1 MTIGEKIKQARL
13 SKGLTLQEIADK
25 MSLTQGTLSKYEN
38 GDIKNIPNTRLKKL
52 SKILDVDIS
61 YFYEGSKN
69 KKSIIIQKLIEL
81 TENNKVTWI
90 SPNNPNENIFF
101 KLSELIQ
108 ELNGYS
114 NDQEIQYYSQSNE
127 NEEIDI
133 ENTIYFLE
141 VGDNWYCIYKTAISH
156 KLFVFKFGD
165 YTYSFIKKIELIAE
179 DNFKSSDTDLS
190 TLYDLASGNEDSNK
204 GAFLQDLIN
213 DLDNLRINADNTP
226 FNNLDSFTEN

>member
-13 SKGLTLQEIADK
+13 AKGLTLQEVADK

-69 KKSIIIQKLIEL
+69 KKSIIIEKLIEL
-81 TENNKVTWI
+81 TENNKVSWI
-90 SPNNPNENIFF
+90 SPNNPNENIIFE
-101 KLSELIQ
+101 LSELIQ
-108 ELNGYS
+108 ELNNYS

-127 NEEIDI
+127 NEETDI

-156 KLFVFKFGD
+156 KLFVFKLGFV
-165 YTYSFIKKIELIAE
+165 TYPFIEKLEIIAE
-179 DNFKSSDTDLS
+179 DDLENSNTDLS
-190 TLYDLASGNEDSNK
+190 LLYDLASGNEDSNK

-213 DLDNLRINADNTP
+213 DLDSLSINIDDIP
-226 FNNLDSFTEN
+226 F

>member
-13 SKGLTLQEIADK
+13 SKSLTLQEVANE
-25 MSLTQGTLSKYEN
+25 MNLTQGTLSKYEN

-52 SKILDVDIS
+52 SKILDVDVS
-61 YFYEGSKN
+61 YFYED
-69 KKSIIIQKLIEL
+69 KKDKKELIVEKLIEL
-81 TENNKVTWI
+81 TENNKIQWI

-156 KLFVFKFGD
+156 KLFVFRLGYD
-165 YTYSFIKKIELIAE
+165 NYPFIESLELIADDF
-179 DNFKSSDTDLS
+179 DNSKVDLS
-190 TLYDLASGNEDSNK
+190 LLYDLASGNENSNK
-204 GAFLQDLIN
+204 GAFLQDLLN
-213 DLDNLRINADNTP
+213 DLSNYT
-226 FNNLDSFTEN
+226 NNN

>member
-13 SKGLTLQEIADK
+13 AKGLTLQEVADK

-69 KKSIIIQKLIEL
+69 KKSIIIEKLIEL
-81 TENNKVTWI
+81 TENNKVSWI
-90 SPNNPNENIFF
+90 SPNNPNENIIFE
-101 KLSELIQ
+101 LSKLIQ
-108 ELNGYS
+108 ELNNYS

-127 NEEIDI
+127 NEETDI

-156 KLFVFKFGD
+156 KLFVFKLGFV
-165 YTYSFIKKIELIAE
+165 TYPFIEKLEIIAE
-179 DNFKSSDTDLS
+179 DDLENSNTDLS
-190 TLYDLASGNEDSNK
+190 LLYDLASGNEDSNK

-213 DLDNLRINADNTP
+213 DLDSLSINIDDIP
-226 FNNLDSFTEN
+226 F